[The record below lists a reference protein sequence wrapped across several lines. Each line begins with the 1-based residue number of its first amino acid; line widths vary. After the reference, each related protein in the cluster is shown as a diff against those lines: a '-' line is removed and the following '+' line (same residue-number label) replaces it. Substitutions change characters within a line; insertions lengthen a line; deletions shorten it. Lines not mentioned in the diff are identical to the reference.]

1 MKRRMRKA
9 SLVLVAAAVLAGCA
23 GVATVEPRLI
33 GGRGAG
39 GGGWGSGRADRED
52 VTVTTKTTIS
62 DQIDGTVTVAK
73 GGVLT
78 LHGRVEEDLIIEKD
92 GRADV
97 YGMVLGDVVNRGGT
111 VTVHGWVGGRVIR
124 QGGETVVSSGA
135 VGKGSPVP

>member
-1 MKRRMRKA
+1 MERRMRKA
-9 SLVLVAAAVLAGCA
+9 SLVLLAAVVLAGCG
-23 GVATVEPRLI
+23 GVATAEPSLS
-33 GGRGAG
+33 GGRGTG
-39 GGGWGSGRADRED
+39 GGSWSDREHRED

-78 LHGRVEEDLIIEKD
+78 LYGRVEGDLVLEKD

-111 VTVHGWVGGRVIR
+111 VTVYGWVGGRVIR

-135 VGKGSPVP
+135 VVKGSPEP

>member
-1 MKRRMRKA
+1 MERRMRKA
-9 SLVLVAAAVLAGCA
+9 SLVLLAAVVLAGCS
-23 GVATVEPRLI
+23 GVATVQPSLS

-39 GGGWGSGRADRED
+39 GGSWSDRGHEED

-62 DQIDGTVTVAK
+62 DQIDGTVTVLK
-73 GGVLT
+73 GGTLT
-78 LHGRVEEDLIIEKD
+78 LYGRVEEDLIIEMG

-111 VTVHGWVGGRVIR
+111 VTVYGWVGGRVIR

-135 VGKGSPVP
+135 VVKGSPVP

>member
-1 MKRRMRKA
+1 MERGMRKA
-9 SLVLVAAAVLAGCA
+9 SLVLLAAVVLAGCS
-23 GVATVEPRLI
+23 GVATIQPSLS

-39 GGGWGSGRADRED
+39 GGSWSDREHGED

-73 GGVLT
+73 GGMLT
-78 LHGRVEEDLIIEKD
+78 LYGRVEEDLIIEMG

-111 VTVHGWVGGRVIR
+111 VVVYGWVGGRVIR

-135 VGKGSPVP
+135 VVKGSPVP